1 VNFPHGEKRGMRVL
15 NDGVNL
21 CFDPLLERVA
31 LGKFYAEYSDLE
43 MSYIMTNVTATTIP
57 DDSAL
62 QPWLAGADFYDAY
75 EAPLKIAMLSPI
87 EIFLRSSRSTPR
99 WVDDLMAIR
108 NRIVRLFGLKDVG
121 AMKAVTKASD
131 AYKVGDRLG
140 IFSIF
145 GKTEKELLLGI
156 DDRHLDVRVSVLKS
170 ERNGLP
176 HYVVSTVVH
185 VHNLL
190 GRLYM
195 APVGRIHPFVVRS
208 MMRRAEV

>member
-1 VNFPHGEKRGMRVL
+1 MT
-15 NDGVNL
+15 
-21 CFDPLLERVA
+21 
-31 LGKFYAEYSDLE
+31 KF
-43 MSYIMTNVTATTIP
+43 TATTVP
-57 DDSAL
+57 GDSAL
-62 QPWLAGADFYDAY
+62 RPSLADADYYDAY
-75 EAPLKIAMLSPI
+75 EAPLNTAALSPT
-87 EIFLRSSRSTPR
+87 EIFLRASRNTPR

-121 AMKAVTKASD
+121 AMKVATRAPDS
-131 AYKVGDRLG
+131 YQVGDRLG

-156 DDRHLDVRVSVLKS
+156 DDRHLNVRVSVLKS

-176 HYVVSTVVH
+176 NYVVSTVVH

-195 APVGRIHPFVVRS
+195 VPVGRVHPFVARS